1 MSLGNR
7 FHGAQQ
13 TDLIVAFD
21 GRNDRGTK
29 TSGDADTKTPN
40 HTANEEIPDHVLLSP
55 SSRFRASQRICEGWT
70 IGFSLRGNEDGK
82 DGRSYDHDASK
93 HYKPHSKE
101 QFLKRFYL
109 ANGFFHRSIES
120 DDDGAEL
127 KIGAWSM
134 LRSAWGFLDA

>member
-40 HTANEEIPDHVLLSP
+40 HTANKKIPDHVLLPP
-55 SSRFRASQRICEGWT
+55 SSWFEMNQMIR
-70 IGFSLRGNEDGK
+70 
-82 DGRSYDHDASK
+82 
-93 HYKPHSKE
+93 
-101 QFLKRFYL
+101 
-109 ANGFFHRSIES
+109 
-120 DDDGAEL
+120 
-127 KIGAWSM
+127 GAWTKP
-134 LRSAWGFLDA
+134 LRSHLGAAKTAMTIEATIMTLPNTTKPTARNNF